1 VRRPPAGCGSV
12 RGDLGFLLSPE
23 LDPERA
29 AGLREHLA
37 GCCAC
42 RTVYARVKANF
53 EALRREPA
61 IEPDEG
67 FARRVMD
74 RLPRR
79 VPRRRRALRLG
90 LLPLF
95 LLAGGLLPGGL
106 KLAAS
111 ETGLLAALASSL
123 QAPLAGVG
131 GLLVKLVASATDR
144 LPPGEMLPLLRGGLS
159 GGASL
164 AGPAGFL
171 LLATAAS
178 GLLIL
183 ALAALLVLLQRRR
196 STSS

>member
-1 VRRPPAGCGSV
+1 VSRPPLGCGSV

-37 GCCAC
+37 GCCSC
-42 RTVYARVKANF
+42 RTVYARVRANF
-53 EALRREPA
+53 EALRREPP
-61 IEPDEG
+61 IEPDKD

-79 VPRRRRALRLG
+79 VPRRRRALRMG
-90 LLPLF
+90 LLPLL

-106 KLAAS
+106 RLAAS
-111 ETGLLAALASSL
+111 ESGLLATLASSL
-123 QAPLAGVG
+123 RAPLSGAG
-131 GLLVKLVASATDR
+131 GLLVQLVGTAAGR
-144 LPPGEMLPLLRGGLS
+144 LLPGETLPLLRGGLS

-164 AGPAGFL
+164 AGPIGLL
-171 LLATAAS
+171 LLAGAAT

-183 ALAALLVLLQRRR
+183 AVAGGLVLRRQRRR
-196 STSS
+196 TGS